1 LRVIAVTNQ
10 KGGSGKTTSVVNL
23 AAALRELNHRV
34 LVIDLDPQ
42 ASASMWL
49 GVKDESQDLQ
59 EVFTDDRPLSEIIRE
74 TEVQGV
80 DLAPASPWLVSVER
94 ALAGEAG
101 AEMILKRAIEKLDQ
115 ETWDFVFIDCPPSL
129 GLLSI
134 SALVASSE
142 VLVPI
147 EASTMALAGLAGLMK
162 TIEKVRDRL
171 HPELE
176 IMGLL
181 LCRMDR
187 TRLAREMKESLDRN
201 FGELLFKTVIPENV
215 RVREAW
221 GHKEPVTI
229 YAKKSKG
236 AEGYRFAAQELLTR

>member
-1 LRVIAVTNQ
+1 VTNQ

-23 AAALRELNHRV
+23 ASALGELNHRV

-59 EVFTDDRPLSEIIRE
+59 EVFTDDRSLSEIIRK

-94 ALAGEAG
+94 ALAHEAG
-101 AEMILKRAIEKLDQ
+101 AEMILKRTIEKLDQ
-115 ETWDFVFIDCPPSL
+115 KAWDFVFIDCPPSL

-134 SALVASSE
+134 SALVASKE

-162 TIEKVRDRL
+162 TIEKVKDRL
-171 HPELE
+171 HPELG

-229 YAKKSKG
+229 YAKNSKG
-236 AEGYRFAAQELLTR
+236 AEGYRTAAQELLTR